1 MYLEDT
7 ILDVVTIVAFIVMFF
22 TLVKINRKDDKD
34 PEKSEAVSEEVAKEI
49 AELRELEK
57 EREFKFREKIRILA
71 CLVALVSL
79 GSRVMALAN
88 VHTDDKFKTVYSNS
102 LNAEVSYYHHG
113 TIFTGGQDINSI
125 NSANDL
131 VYKAG
136 IAKSEDKLVLKKNNT
151 TVTRNI
157 DHFELKGDKS
167 GKVVRIDYGKRT
179 RYNRIFGMT
188 FERDSESVVKIS
200 LKESKSVSKDR
211 AELNKLLEIK
221 E

>member
-1 MYLEDT
+1 MLFSDKALDLIAIVSFIAVIATSVRFERLE
-7 ILDVVTIVAFIVMFF
+7 
-22 TLVKINRKDDKD
+22 
-34 PEKSEAVSEEVAKEI
+34 PEKGSKFKIIV
-49 AELRELEK
+49 ELPHYTGNSFHGLRRMLIGLI
-57 EREFKFREKIRILA
+57 FAF
-71 CLVALVSL
+71 VGVVSL
-79 GSRVMALAN
+79 SSRSLGLIN
-88 VHTDDKFKTVYSNS
+88 VHTDDHFKTVYSNS
-102 LNAEVSYYHHG
+102 INAEVSYYHHG
-113 TIFTGGQDINSI
+113 TIFTVGQEISSI

-136 IAKSEDKLVLKKNNT
+136 IAKSEDKLILKKNNT

-157 DHFELKGDKS
+157 DHVELEGDKS

-179 RYNRIFGMT
+179 SYNRIFGMT
-188 FERDSESVVKIS
+188 FERDSESVVKIY